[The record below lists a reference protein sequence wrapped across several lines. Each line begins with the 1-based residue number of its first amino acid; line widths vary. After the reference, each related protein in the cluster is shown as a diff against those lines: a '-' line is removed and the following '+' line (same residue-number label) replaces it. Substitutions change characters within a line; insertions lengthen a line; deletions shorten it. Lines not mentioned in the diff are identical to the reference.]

1 LSSSP
6 VSLTLNLYDSWR
18 SSGDPSSS
26 MVTATM
32 APAGS
37 HARDVEGIMG
47 RPTSAAA
54 FGVKTL
60 YVYPNPKVTFE
71 NDAGADIRWLR

>member
-1 LSSSP
+1 
-6 VSLTLNLYDSWR
+6 
-18 SSGDPSSS
+18 